1 MRERLQKIIAA
12 SGVCARRKAEELL
25 LAGRVTVNGET
36 AKLGDTADSATD
48 EILLDG
54 KPLPAPEIKR
64 TLLLYKPRGYVT
76 TAADEKG
83 RKTVLELV
91 PQDVR
96 LYPVGRLDL
105 ASEGLLLL
113 TNDGDLACRLTH
125 PRHEIE
131 KVYEVWVRDWY
142 DGAAQK
148 LKAPIV
154 LDGYPIRPP
163 ALRVLSHEG
172 EAAKLE
178 LTIHE
183 GRNRQIR
190 RMCEH
195 AGLTVTRLKRVAEG
209 PLRLGDLK
217 PGEYRELTD
226 KEREEL
232 SVK

>member
-25 LAGRVTVNGET
+25 LAGLVTVNGET

-48 EILLDG
+48 EIQLDG

-154 LDGYPIRPP
+154 LDGYPICPP